1 MIKKEYKFP
10 NTKQEFDKHL
20 DSIEQGCIIYYFEG
34 TTINDH
40 GAASAAQLISWL
52 RGISVPFIHSICLPN
67 SVIILLYD
75 VDTVFSLTCSLF
87 KTS

>member
-34 TTINDH
+34 TTINDQD
-40 GAASAAQLISWL
+40 AEQLSKWL
-52 RGISVPFIHSICLPN
+52 SGITVPFIYSRCSPN
-67 SVIILLYD
+67 SVHIILHL
-75 VDTVFSLTCSLF
+75 VFPQL
-87 KTS
+87 